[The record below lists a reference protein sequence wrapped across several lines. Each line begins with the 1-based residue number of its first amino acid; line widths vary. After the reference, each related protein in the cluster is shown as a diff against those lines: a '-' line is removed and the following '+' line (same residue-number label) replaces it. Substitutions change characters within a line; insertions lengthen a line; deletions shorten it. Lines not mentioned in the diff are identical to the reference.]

1 MKLRLTFFLII
12 ILSNHLFSQDV
23 FVGNWKINAVTTE
36 NLKNFDA
43 RLEIGQSEKG
53 ILYPAHLTISID
65 SFHASYQLLMAKK
78 NSRQLGISTQKYA
91 LTEVPF
97 QLGKWI
103 QLINGTLDFSRDLKG
118 QPTLSLNRIS
128 LDGRT
133 SALKFRD
140 WKSFPE
146 NEKSLAKNIVSI
158 LENAEIQFIKTS
170 NEAWKDKAAI
180 NILQPKISPLYFGLI
195 DTIFVKNKIGT
206 LVFKNNNDNDIIS
219 VKTNTNGIVDQIDSK
234 KKRDDEDFILDTG
247 LNILTF
253 FAEDFGKKGF
263 SSAAIDLKLES
274 TIKLLDFADSS
285 NLAATFIAVK
295 IYNPFDEE
303 NNKKF
308 ETYIEKE
315 TNIINYP
322 QPNKGSV
329 GNNNSNDGLNRE
341 GKLIGTLVSKSKELE
356 FALWDDAVED
366 GDSISLSIN
375 GKWIAKGFPVK
386 KKPQFIKVTL
396 APGDNIITFVAEN
409 LGSIAPN
416 TTVLEIID
424 GKKRKP
430 FFIETDFKLN
440 NLVKIYYKVN

>member
-12 ILSNHLFSQDV
+12 LISNHLFSQDI
-23 FVGNWKINAVTTE
+23 FVGEWKINFATTE
-36 NLKNFDA
+36 NFKNFEA
-43 RLEIGQSEKG
+43 LLEIGQSEKG
-53 ILYPAHLTISID
+53 ILYPAQLSISID
-65 SFHASYQLLMAKK
+65 SFHACYQLLLAKK
-78 NSRQLGISTQKYA
+78 NSRQLSISTQKYA

-97 QLGKWI
+97 QLGKWM

-118 QPTLSLNRIS
+118 QPTLSLNRIP

-133 SALKFRD
+133 LALKLRD

-146 NEKSLAKNIVSI
+146 NERSLGKKIVSI
-158 LENAEIQFIKTS
+158 LENGEIQFIKIS
-170 NEAWKDKAAI
+170 NEAWKNQAAK
-180 NILQPKISPLYFGLI
+180 NILQPKISPIYLGII

-206 LVFKNNNDNDIIS
+206 IEFKNNNDNDIVS
-219 VKTNTNGIVDQIDSK
+219 LKLNLNGILDQIDSK
-234 KKRDDEDFILDTG
+234 KKRDNEDFILDTG

-253 FAEDFGKKGF
+253 FADDFGKKGF
-263 SSAAIDLKLES
+263 SSAAVNLNLEN
-274 TIKLLDFADSS
+274 TNKLLDFSDSS

-315 TNIINYP
+315 TKVINYP

-375 GKWIAKGFPVK
+375 GNWIAKGFPVK

-396 APGDNIITFVAEN
+396 SPGDNIITFVAEN

-440 NLVKIYYKVN
+440 NLVKIFYKVN

>member
-1 MKLRLTFFLII
+1 MKIRLTSFLII
-12 ILSNHLFSQDV
+12 FLINHLHSQDI
-23 FVGNWKINAVTTE
+23 FVGDWKINSITTE
-36 NLKNFDA
+36 NLHHFEV

-53 ILYPAHLTISID
+53 ILYPAQLTIAID
-65 SFHASYQLLMAKK
+65 SFYARYQLLLAKK
-78 NSRQLGISTQKYA
+78 NSRQLAISTQKYA
-91 LTEVPF
+91 VTEVPF
-97 QLGKWI
+97 QLGKWM

-118 QPTLSLNRIS
+118 QATLSLNSIS
-128 LDGRT
+128 LKGRK
-133 SALKFRD
+133 SALKLRD

-146 NEKSLAKNIVSI
+146 NEKSLAKSI
-158 LENAEIQFIKTS
+158 ISTIENSEIQFIKTS
-170 NEAWKDKAAI
+170 NDTWKDNAAF
-180 NILQPKISPLYFGLI
+180 NILQPKKSAIYLGLI

-206 LVFKNNNDNDIIS
+206 IEFKNNKDVDIVT
-219 VKTNTNGIVDQIDSK
+219 VKLNSNSILDQIDSK

-253 FAEDFGKKGF
+253 FADNFGKKGF
-263 SSAAIDLKLES
+263 SSAAVNLNLENAN
-274 TIKLLDFADSS
+274 KLLDFSDSA
-285 NLAATFIAVK
+285 NIAATFIAVK

-315 TNIINYP
+315 TVNTNYP
-322 QPNKGSV
+322 QTPKNTGV
-329 GNNNSNDGLNRE
+329 NTGNEELNRE
-341 GKLIGTLVSKSKELE
+341 GKLIGTLISKSKELE

-396 APGDNIITFVAEN
+396 APGDNIITFVADN

>member
-1 MKLRLTFFLII
+1 M
-12 ILSNHLFSQDV
+12 
-23 FVGNWKINAVTTE
+23 
-36 NLKNFDA
+36 
-43 RLEIGQSEKG
+43 
-53 ILYPAHLTISID
+53 
-65 SFHASYQLLMAKK
+65 
-78 NSRQLGISTQKYA
+78 
-91 LTEVPF
+91 
-97 QLGKWI
+97 
-103 QLINGTLDFSRDLKG
+103 
-118 QPTLSLNRIS
+118 
-128 LDGRT
+128 
-133 SALKFRD
+133 
-140 WKSFPE
+140 
-146 NEKSLAKNIVSI
+146 
-158 LENAEIQFIKTS
+158 
-170 NEAWKDKAAI
+170 
-180 NILQPKISPLYFGLI
+180 
-195 DTIFVKNKIGT
+195 
-206 LVFKNNNDNDIIS
+206 
-219 VKTNTNGIVDQIDSK
+219 
-234 KKRDDEDFILDTG
+234 DTG

-253 FAEDFGKKGF
+253 FADDFGKKGF
-263 SSAAIDLKLES
+263 SSASINLNLEN
-274 TIKLLDFADSS
+274 INKLLDFSDSS

-308 ETYIEKE
+308 ETYTGKE
-315 TNIINYP
+315 SNVINYP